1 MLKSSRVELSGRR
14 NGVHNIFSNT
24 FLPPT
29 GKMKRIV
36 FGVVNYVE
44 VTMFE
49 MRMPI
54 CWINADTHMIKET
67 HCTDAKLFLTLGDII
82 FAKKGFCC

>member
-1 MLKSSRVELSGRR
+1 
-14 NGVHNIFSNT
+14 
-24 FLPPT
+24 
-29 GKMKRIV
+29 MKRIV

-54 CWINADTHMIKET
+54 FWRNADTHMIKET
-67 HCTDAKLFLTLGDII
+67 QCTDAKLCLTLGDII